1 MGVWIL
7 ILGFKEL
14 KTEETQ
20 CTDKSDAILYG
31 SVVPKRVETVLIKKL
46 CTYRIMICLI
56 CYCRYCCILTQ
67 SWCCDFVP
75 FYPVQTLVPRIWF
88 WPPPT
93 LPFNFVQMSL
103 TLFSCRTFLQQ
114 KLALRSNSQCKLLLT
129 LRSTFGQFKAQM
141 MWGDLSCIAW
151 WLLEGSSTPRGGGVL
166 GLCWPLRAP
175 TPL

>member
-7 ILGFKEL
+7 ILGFRWL
-14 KTEETQ
+14 TTEETQ

-46 CTYRIMICLI
+46 CTYRIMICRF

-75 FYPVQTLVPRIWF
+75 FYPVQTSFSCLVLAS
-88 WPPPT
+88 PP
-93 LPFNFVQMSL
+93 LSRSISFKCHL

-141 MWGDLSCIAW
+141 MWGDLSRIAW
-151 WLLEGSSTPRGGGVL
+151 WLLEGSSTPRGGGGSWVTL
-166 GLCWPLRAP
+166 AS
-175 TPL
+175 

>member
-7 ILGFKEL
+7 ILGFRGL

-56 CYCRYCCILTQ
+56 CYCCYCCILTQ

-75 FYPVQTLVPRIWF
+75 FYPVQTSFLYLVLASPLS
-88 WPPPT
+88 PVQ
-93 LPFNFVQMSL
+93 FVQISL
-103 TLFSCRTFLQQ
+103 TLFSWRTFLQQ
-114 KLALRSNSQCKLLLT
+114 KLALRSNSQYKLLLT

-151 WLLEGSSTPRGGGVL
+151 WLLEGSSTPGGGGVL
-166 GLCWPLRAP
+166 GLRWPLRAP